1 MIFPLNTTPL
11 SVPSGATIDKIKQ
24 GHYFYITCEVR
35 QAIVDKDIDKVKA
48 NKRQNVEDLK
58 ANIEDIRK
66 RGEGAWVIIVNAS
79 DNVGYKLNASD
90 GGWMWC
96 YVIHREDVP
105 TEGNPTYNAT
115 VTIGSYSRTAKQLS
129 FSVTIIRSIPAM
141 IPTDLITS
149 AVSYVVG
156 KFISRR
162 ADNISFTK
170 AAEEAVRE
178 GAEALEKVSKMFA
191 ARWAAN
197 GPGIM
202 ACFVGGFVNQLVLHF
217 IANYKVASFGLEINV
232 YNWSKD
238 EEWNVLEYYGSNT
251 ADLDPKFTP
260 ADLPVIKSMFYLD
273 TLCSS
278 LTLSTNHQGK
288 VKTPK
293 GIEVVAE
300 EAATSYAV
308 YTFTNSEWL
317 P

>member
-11 SVPSGATIDKIKQ
+11 SVPSAPEADATTDKIKQ
-24 GHYFYITCEVR
+24 GHYFYIACEVR

-48 NKRQNVEDLK
+48 SKRQNVEDLK

-66 RGEGAWVIIVNAS
+66 RGEGAWVTIVNAS

-115 VTIGSYSRTAKQLS
+115 VTIGSYSKTAKQLS

-202 ACFVGGFVNQLVLHF
+202 GCFVGGFVNQLVLHF
-217 IANYKVASFGLEINV
+217 IANYKVASFGLEISV

-251 ADLDPKFTP
+251 ADLDPEFTP
-260 ADLPVIKSMFYLD
+260 ADLPVIKSMFCLD
-273 TLCSS
+273 TYC
-278 LTLSTNHQGK
+278 
-288 VKTPK
+288 
-293 GIEVVAE
+293 ARR
-300 EAATSYAV
+300 
-308 YTFTNSEWL
+308 
-317 P
+317 